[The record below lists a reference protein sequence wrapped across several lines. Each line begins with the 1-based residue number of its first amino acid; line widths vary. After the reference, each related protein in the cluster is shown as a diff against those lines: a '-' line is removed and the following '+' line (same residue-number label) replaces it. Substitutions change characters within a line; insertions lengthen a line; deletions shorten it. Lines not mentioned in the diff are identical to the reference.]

1 MRLIILLIT
10 SFAGYVVFGQVTQ
23 RIFDPGNLPEEYF
36 AGLRKVYANNKQ
48 YPLQLEKQILIA
60 LSYYPELKN
69 TPIIFRIRPRHAIG
83 LTRTTWGG
91 LFESPALR
99 HYVITISESTE
110 PALMP
115 ILFSKQTFNAQ
126 VGMIGHEL
134 AHVVQYAMKTSVEL
148 LQYVI
153 SNISARYVDR
163 FEYNADA
170 ICIAHGLGYQLL
182 EWSQYIRKAMKAEY
196 WRGPDYVHK
205 PKKRERYMNP
215 STILSKI
222 NDDPQY
228 RSTRCH

>member
-1 MRLIILLIT
+1 MRLLILLIT
-10 SFAGYVVFGQVTQ
+10 SFAGYVVFGQVPQ
-23 RIFDPGNLPEEYF
+23 KSFDPGSLPEEYF
-36 AGLRKVYANNKQ
+36 AGLRKEYANNKQ

-69 TPIIFRIRPRHAIG
+69 TSISFRIRPRHAIG

-91 LFESPALR
+91 LLESPARR
-99 HYVITISESTE
+99 HYVITISDSTE
-110 PALMP
+110 PALAP
-115 ILFSKQTFNAQ
+115 ILFGKQTFNAQ

-134 AHVVQYAMKTSVEL
+134 AHIVQYAEKSSIEL

-163 FEYNADA
+163 FEYKADA
-170 ICIAHGLGYQLL
+170 ICIAHGLGHQLL
-182 EWSQYIRKAMKAEY
+182 EWSQYIRKVMNTEY

-215 STILSKI
+215 PTILERM
-222 NDDPQY
+222 NADPQY
-228 RSTRCH
+228 HSIRYY